1 LTFLCNIAA
10 VEQKF
15 VPSYVSLDGK
25 VLKFDAYMKEDVP
38 EIPNEGYRIRQFSI
52 CYFLV
57 DDSIRISELK
67 QVTFADFFCLVNDQ
81 NCSRTP

>member
-1 LTFLCNIAA
+1 MPCLTFLCNIAA

-67 QVTFADFFCLVNDQ
+67 QVRLADFFVPPQL
-81 NCSRTP
+81 S

>member
-1 LTFLCNIAA
+1 
-10 VEQKF
+10 
-15 VPSYVSLDGK
+15 VSLDGK

-67 QVTFADFFCLVNDQ
+67 QVRFADFFVPPQ
-81 NCSRTP
+81 FS